1 MRNLLLLSIVAIT
14 TSFVVSVTAFSRCEP
29 TGSDQFECNSFE
41 PNPDPDGIQQNANN
55 NGVQVH
61 VLDDGNIDT
70 NNFSAITVGNG
81 PNHIEVMNATVIG
94 LSRAINVGTNSDVII
109 IQNAHLEGEGAVFF
123 LDAGD
128 DNLTITD
135 STIITTVGGVT
146 IPVGDGN
153 DTAVITGSNI
163 ISGPGISRSFTGG
176 PGMEDLTIM
185 HSTIT
190 NTSADATVS
199 LGVDDDKVFVSHST
213 ITNITDD
220 FPLIGAAGNDL
231 LTIGTA
237 AVIPGGIDCDGDM
250 SVGFDTLIFAM
261 EVPASQIEA
270 LTEQIENLP
279 TPEGSI
285 TINNIF
291 YEYRNC
297 DVIEADLGIAEP
309 IPALSTW
316 GLFAMAV
323 LLGIAGLLI
332 ATTRRRNA
340 VS

>member
-1 MRNLLLLSIVAIT
+1 MRNSLLLIFVSIAMGFGF
-14 TSFVVSVTAFSRCEP
+14 SEEALSRCEP
-29 TGSDQFECNSFE
+29 KGPNQFECNSLE
-41 PNPDPDGIQQNANN
+41 PNPDPDGVQQDLNN
-55 NGVQVH
+55 KGVQVH
-61 VLDDGNIDT
+61 VLEDGNIVT
-70 NNFSAITVGNG
+70 NNFSAITLGNG
-81 PNHIEVMNATVIG
+81 QNHIEVTKASLIG
-94 LSRAINVGTNSDVII
+94 MSRAINVGTNSDVII
-109 IQNAHLEGEGAVFF
+109 IQNAHLEGQGAVFF

-146 IPVGDGN
+146 IPVGEGN
-153 DTAVITGSNI
+153 DTAIISGSTI
-163 ISGPGISRSFTGG
+163 MSGPGISRSFTGG

-185 HSTIT
+185 NSTIT

-220 FPLIGAAGNDL
+220 FPLIGAAGNDQ

-237 AVIPGGIDCDGDM
+237 AVIPGGIDCDGDK

-261 EVPASQIEA
+261 EVPGSQVEA
-270 LTEQIENLP
+270 LVEQIVNLP
-279 TPEGSI
+279 IPDGSI

-297 DVIEADLGIAEP
+297 DVIEADLGIADP
-309 IPALSTW
+309 VPALSKW
-316 GLFAMAV
+316 GLLAMAA
-323 LLGIAGLLI
+323 LLGVVGFVVAIRSRKRTA
-332 ATTRRRNA
+332 
-340 VS
+340 